1 MSNEILRICNAIT
14 NTSIRTFR
22 VAHPSPRVN
31 QAKSGSG
38 APGPKS
44 QDFDKDVLKT
54 LAHFLSADKT

>member
-1 MSNEILRICNAIT
+1 MLAN
-14 NTSIRTFR
+14 
-22 VAHPSPRVN
+22 PSQTQN